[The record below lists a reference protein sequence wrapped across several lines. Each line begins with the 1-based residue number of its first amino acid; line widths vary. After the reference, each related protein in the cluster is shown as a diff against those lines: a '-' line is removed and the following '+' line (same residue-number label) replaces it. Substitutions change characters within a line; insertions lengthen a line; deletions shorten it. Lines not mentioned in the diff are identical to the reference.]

1 MAAPLVRSAGTAPT
15 GLRGRAAR
23 TLGLLSC
30 ASGVLLGLAG
40 CDLLFSSPPDPA
52 MSPEAIATR
61 DAPAELKFQG
71 QLAGQP
77 TFLLVHD
84 CEVYLVDPTAN
95 GGVRWTR
102 VLAPDFYPMWT
113 TCQRQSMS
121 FKGGELTV
129 TLGRMAFGA
138 GGCCATGGTYR
149 SKDGRVWKKV

>member
-1 MAAPLVRSAGTAPT
+1 
-15 GLRGRAAR
+15 
-23 TLGLLSC
+23 
-30 ASGVLLGLAG
+30 
-40 CDLLFSSPPDPA
+40 

-71 QLAGQP
+71 QLAGEP

-84 CEVYLVDPTAN
+84 CEVYRVDQSAD
-95 GGVRWTR
+95 GGVQWTS

-113 TCQRQSMS
+113 SCQRESMS

-129 TLGRMAFGA
+129 TLGRMALGA